1 MSREDLIPLNKRT
14 KDEQKQ
20 IASLGGK
27 KSGET
32 RRRKKTMKQQLEM
45 LLSLPACDNDKAE
58 LDALGIDAEEADN
71 SMVILK
77 GLFLKAASGDV
88 SAVKEIRNILGKDT
102 ASAELE
108 IKKKELR
115 LKERAREPSTEA
127 INKLDEIL
135 KETREN
141 AEIKSETE

>member
-1 MSREDLIPLNKRT
+1 MNEQNLIPFTERSESEVRELNSK
-14 KDEQKQ
+14 
-20 IASLGGK
+20 GGK

-45 LLSLPACDNDKAE
+45 LLALPACDNDKAE

-108 IKKKELR
+108 LKKKELKI
-115 LKERAREPSTEA
+115 KERAREPSTEA

>member
-1 MSREDLIPLNKRT
+1 MNEHNLIPFTERSESEARKLGSK
-14 KDEQKQ
+14 
-20 IASLGGK
+20 GGK

-45 LLSLPACDNDKAE
+45 LLALPACDNDKAE

-108 IKKKELR
+108 LKKKELK

-141 AEIKSETE
+141 AEIKSEAE